1 MAIATFTRQVSRGS
15 RFNQIYVPKEMNET
29 FGPGDEVEIRLIKKA
44 TLRTEKN
51 VILSKE
57 RRDLA
62 DQILK
67 FFSERKIK
75 ALIFGSFVKSKN
87 FRDIDIMITSNMN
100 KEQEIKFQ
108 ETFGGF
114 THLIKIPENK
124 LAGLYER
131 CPITKS
137 MLEAFISNFSIN
149 FSGKRKID
157 KNHIKYL
164 LMMPEDILEFELD
177 SRLYYDNLRKLFTIE
192 YFLKDK
198 KSKSELRNRIIEK
211 SLGVDLAK
219 RMSENDLLTNAE
231 YIKVKDVIRK
241 KIKLI
246 KGFLNVEKR

>member
-1 MAIATFTRQVSRGS
+1 MGTFTFTRSISKGS
-15 RFNQIYVPKEMNET
+15 RFNQIYIPKEMNE
-29 FGPGDEVEIRLIKKA
+29 FFQAGDEVEIRLIKKA

-57 RRDLA
+57 RRALA

-67 FFSERKIK
+67 FFSERNIK

-87 FRDIDIMITSNMN
+87 FRDIDIMITSNIN
-100 KEQEIKFQ
+100 KEQEIEFQ
-108 ETFGGF
+108 ENFGDF
-114 THLIKIPENK
+114 THVIKIPENK
-124 LAGLYER
+124 LADLYER
-131 CPITKS
+131 CPITKY
-137 MLEAFISNFSIN
+137 MLEAFISNFSIS
-149 FSGKRKID
+149 FSGKKKID

-164 LMMPEDILEFELD
+164 MMMPEDILEFELD
-177 SRLYYDNLRKLFTIE
+177 SRLYYDNLRKLVTIE

-219 RMSENDLLTNAE
+219 RMSENDILTNAE
-231 YIKVKDVIRK
+231 YVKIKYVMKK